1 MALQSLFMVAFGATV
16 PVMQVSDF
24 PERCSRSCEGALHIK
39 PSSTAKL
46 TQGEM
51 EHIKAKFPK
60 VAKGMK
66 VVKKITP
73 PPPAGE
79 PPQAAAKAAAADTP
93 SAALA
98 APSAPPSEPKGKGKG
113 KAPEGASGPSEG

>member
-1 MALQSLFMVAFGATV
+1 MALQSLFMVAFSATV

-24 PERCSRSCEGALHIK
+24 PERCARSCQGALHIK

-51 EHIKAKFPK
+51 EHIKSKHPK

-73 PPPAGE
+73 PAPKGE
-79 PPQAAAKAAAADTP
+79 PPKAQP
-93 SAALA
+93 SAASA
-98 APSAPPSEPKGKGKG
+98 APSAPPPESKGKGKG
-113 KAPEGASGPSEG
+113 KASEGASGPAEG